1 MKASFWH
8 RCWEKNRLGFH
19 QKSIHPFLSQYLL
32 PLIALKSR
40 LSEPNTPQTVFV
52 PLCGKSDDMVWL
64 AEHCEVIG
72 AELSEIACRDF
83 FDEKNISVLP
93 KSVVPSTSEENLKSK
108 GVFKQYTHQNITLWQ
123 GDFFKLCHNQLPVFD
138 WIYDRAAIIALPANM
153 QQSYASHLSSFMNE
167 HSQLFLISLELPQE
181 ELEGPPFAIFEQDIE
196 RLFSGF
202 KVQCIAEQTLED
214 KVFAQRKFNV
224 SYLKEKLY
232 LITKP

>member
-8 RCWEKNRLGFH
+8 ACWERNSLGFH

-32 PLIALKSR
+32 PLITPKAHIN
-40 LSEPNTPQTVFV
+40 EPNKSQTVFV

-64 AEHCEVIG
+64 AEHFDVVG

-83 FDEKNISVLP
+83 FTEKNISVTPRTVVHP
-93 KSVVPSTSEENLKSK
+93 KSIVSSKLNEN
-108 GVFKQYTHQNITLWQ
+108 FKQYSHQNITLWQ
-123 GDFFKLCHNQLPVFD
+123 GDFFHLSSNQLPVFD
-138 WIYDRAAIIALPANM
+138 WIYDRAAIIALPKTM
-153 QQSYASHLSSFMNE
+153 QHNYASHLASFISV
-167 HSQLFLISLELPQE
+167 HSQLFLISLEFPQD

-202 KVQCIAEQTLED
+202 KIQCIAERELKD
-214 KVFAQRKFNV
+214 KTFAQRKFNV

-232 LITKP
+232 LITQQ